1 MKKQKITVDKNFIF
15 SSAYEEYKY
24 LVDYMVSG
32 QDGNYNVPGVSDY
45 PFYAYYSTLVNNTT
59 ILEIGT
65 CLGGSAVMLSHNKKN
80 KIISYDVVNNFKTF
94 NCPPIN
100 RDIEFR
106 VKNFMEDD
114 IDYSKINLITIDAAH
129 TGSLEIEM
137 VKHLEE
143 KWKGGLLFLDD
154 IHNNS
159 DGDMVSFWNSIDRER
174 HEVIDIS
181 DIGHGFRLGSGL
193 VNFNRYYDLK
203 IIEVNKV

>member
-1 MKKQKITVDKNFIF
+1 MGKQKITIDKNFIL

-24 LVDYMVSG
+24 LVEYMVGG

-45 PFYAYYSTLVNNTT
+45 PFYAYYSTLVSNTT

-80 KIISYDVVNNFKTF
+80 KIISYDVVNNFQTY
-94 NCPPIN
+94 NCPPID

-106 VKNFMEDD
+106 VGNFMDD
-114 IDYSKINLITIDAAH
+114 DLDYDKIDLITIDAAH
-129 TGSLEIEM
+129 TGFLEVEM
-137 VKHLEE
+137 VKYLEE

-159 DGDMVSFWNSIDRER
+159 DGDMQSFWNGIDRER

-181 DIGHGFRLGSGL
+181 DIAHGSRLGSGL
-193 VNFNRYYDLK
+193 VNFNRRYNLK
-203 IIEVNKV
+203 IIEGNNL

>member
-1 MKKQKITVDKNFIF
+1 MRKQKITIDKNFIL

-24 LVDYMVSG
+24 LVEYMVGG

-45 PFYAYYSTLVNNTT
+45 PFYAYYSTLVSNTT

-80 KIISYDVVNNFKTF
+80 KIISYDVVNNFQTY
-94 NCPPIN
+94 NCPPID

-106 VKNFMEDD
+106 VGNFMDD
-114 IDYSKINLITIDAAH
+114 DLDYDKIDLITIDAAH
-129 TGSLEIEM
+129 TGFLEVEM
-137 VKHLEE
+137 VKYLEE

-159 DGDMVSFWNSIDRER
+159 DGDMQSFWNGIDRER

-181 DIGHGFRLGSGL
+181 DIAHGSRLGSGL
-193 VNFNRYYDLK
+193 VNFNRRYNLK
-203 IIEVNKV
+203 IIEGNNL